1 MLTFFPLYGIIGS
14 QNQNIRGKNMNRLK
28 TLRKAS
34 GMKQKDIAAA
44 LSISRGALWYYE
56 KGKRKLSFDMAIKL
70 AKVYNV
76 SVADLVDRE

>member
-1 MLTFFPLYGIIGS
+1 MI
-14 QNQNIRGKNMNRLK
+14 RLK

-44 LSISRGALWYYE
+44 LGISRGALWYYE
-56 KGKRKLSFDMAIKL
+56 KGERKLSFDMAIKL